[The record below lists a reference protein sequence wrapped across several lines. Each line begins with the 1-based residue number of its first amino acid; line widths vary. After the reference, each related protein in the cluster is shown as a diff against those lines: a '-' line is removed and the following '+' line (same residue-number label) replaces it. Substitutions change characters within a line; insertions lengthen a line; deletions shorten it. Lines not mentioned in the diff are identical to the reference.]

1 MKPIVEVQNLS
12 KLYRLGNVG
21 ATSLRESLEQLLL
34 RRRRNGKH
42 PAAAPNAV
50 PDERAGPEPDTFWAL
65 QDVSF
70 SVQPGAVV
78 GIVGRN
84 GAGKST
90 LLKILSRIT
99 EPTSGQAIL
108 RGRVVSLLEVGTG
121 FHQELTGRE
130 NIFLN
135 GAILGMK
142 RTEIVAKFDEIV
154 DFAEVG
160 KFIDTPVKRYSSGMF
175 VRLAFAVAA
184 HLEPEILLIDEVL
197 AVGDAGFQKKC
208 LGKMGEV
215 ASQHGRTV
223 FFVSHN
229 MGAVRSL
236 CESAMLIDGG
246 RLTMRGKPSEII
258 SHYLSATVADEE
270 ETQGLVAWP
279 GDNAPGND
287 EICLRHIRLT
297 GAQGLTQAVFEADK
311 PVLVEIEYEV
321 KRKLR
326 GMRFQLSLL
335 TQEGE
340 TAFAAT
346 DHLYQPELQLPGRYK
361 TVCEIPARLLNR
373 RTYVIAVGC
382 AIPGERWL
390 IPDCEYLS
398 FSVSGSGNQASHFPE
413 SWPGTLCPAIEWKV
427 EQCEEA
433 PLLAQP

>member
-1 MKPIVEVQNLS
+1 MKPIIEVDHLS

-21 ATSLRESLEQLLL
+21 STSLRESLEILL
-34 RRRRNGKH
+34 RRHG
-42 PAAAPNAV
+42 AAARAGAATPASSI
-50 PDERAGPEPDTFWAL
+50 PDDRAGPEPDTFWAL
-65 QDVSF
+65 HDVSF
-70 SVQPGAVV
+70 AVAPGSIV

-99 EPTSGQAIL
+99 EPTSGRAVL

-142 RTEIVAKFDEIV
+142 RAEIAAKFEEIV

-160 KFIDTPVKRYSSGMF
+160 AFIDTPVKRYSSGMF

-197 AVGDAGFQKKC
+197 AVGDSGFQKKC

-215 ASQHGRTV
+215 ATQHGRTV
-223 FFVSHN
+223 IFVSHN
-229 MGAVRSL
+229 MAAIRTL

-246 RLTMRGKPSEII
+246 RLTMQGKPGEVI
-258 SHYLSATVADEE
+258 SHYLSATVGKEDEC
-270 ETQGLVAWP
+270 QGQIAWP
-279 GDNAPGND
+279 GEDAPGND
-287 EICLRHIRLT
+287 EICLRQIRLLNPQ
-297 GAQGLTQAVFEADK
+297 GQAQSLFEADQSIA
-311 PVLVEIEYEV
+311 VEIHYEV
-321 KRKLR
+321 KRKVR
-326 GMRFQLSLL
+326 GMRFQLLLL

-340 TAFAAT
+340 VAFAAT
-346 DHLYQPELQLPGRYK
+346 DHLYQEESQLPGRYSTTGK
-361 TVCEIPARLLNR
+361 IPGQLLNR
-373 RTYVIAVGC
+373 RTYVISVSC

-390 IPDCEYLS
+390 IPDHEYLS
-398 FSVSGSGNQASHFPE
+398 FSVAGSGNQASHFPE
-413 SWPGTLCPAIEWKV
+413 QWPGTVCPAIEWKV
-427 EQCEEA
+427 EALEA
-433 PLLAQP
+433 SLINS